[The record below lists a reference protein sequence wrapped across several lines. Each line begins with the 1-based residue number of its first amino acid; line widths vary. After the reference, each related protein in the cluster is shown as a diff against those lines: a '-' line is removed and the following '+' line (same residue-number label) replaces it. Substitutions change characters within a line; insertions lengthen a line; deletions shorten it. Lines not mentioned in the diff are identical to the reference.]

1 MINFSLIESWENN
14 KDICSAKNSKIMKWI
29 FFSTVFFI
37 SMVSLSGQATL
48 GVSMTFEQEH
58 IDLGKMKKGET
69 RSFQYVFTNTGKENV
84 EIELVTACECSTVDW
99 PRRPIPPGKKGVID
113 VVFDSSEKDVSE
125 TVEVDITLRN
135 IDPKTGYQIFKI
147 LQYSFTLEQ

>member
-1 MINFSLIESWENN
+1 
-14 KDICSAKNSKIMKWI
+14 MKWI
-29 FFSTVFFI
+29 FLSTIIFI
-37 SMVSLSGQATL
+37 SMTSLSGQVTP
-48 GVSMTFEQEH
+48 GVSMTFEQEY

-99 PRRPIPPGKKGVID
+99 TRRPILPGEKGVID

-125 TVEVDITLRN
+125 TVEVDITLKN
-135 IDPKTGYQIFKI
+135 IDPKTGYQIFKL